1 MPTEKINSIVITD
14 TVEASSLLK
23 SVLSKS
29 DYQIIFESS
38 NLSLQLKANWLIE
51 PDIIIVAMQKTNL
64 TLLGQLK
71 TIHQQFPLPIV
82 VFTEDDLDEGIE
94 RAIEAGVNAYIIDGL
109 KENRVLPILKTATM
123 RFDKQ
128 QAAAKQ
134 IQELQTSLA
143 DRKIIDRA
151 KGIIMEQRNCTE
163 NEAYTMLRTSAM
175 KQNLRMAVLAQN
187 IIDASDLLKAS

>member
-14 TVEASSLLK
+14 TVEASLLIK

-38 NLSLQLKANWLIE
+38 DLSLQLKANWLIE

-71 TIHQQFPLPIV
+71 TIHRQFPLPIV

-94 RAIEAGVNAYIIDGL
+94 HAIEAGVNAYIIDGL
-109 KENRVLPILKTATM
+109 KENRVLPILKTAMM

-151 KGIIMEQRNCTE
+151 KGLIMEQRNCTE

-187 IIDASDLLKAS
+187 ILDAAELLKAS

>member
-14 TVEASSLLK
+14 TVEASLLIK

-38 NLSLQLKANWLIE
+38 DLSLQLKANWLIE

-94 RAIEAGVNAYIIDGL
+94 HAIEAGVNAYIIDGL
-109 KENRVLPILKTATM
+109 KENRVLPILKTAMM

-151 KGIIMEQRNCTE
+151 KGLIMEQRNCTE

-187 IIDASDLLKAS
+187 ILDAAELLKAS

>member
-23 SVLSKS
+23 LVLSKS